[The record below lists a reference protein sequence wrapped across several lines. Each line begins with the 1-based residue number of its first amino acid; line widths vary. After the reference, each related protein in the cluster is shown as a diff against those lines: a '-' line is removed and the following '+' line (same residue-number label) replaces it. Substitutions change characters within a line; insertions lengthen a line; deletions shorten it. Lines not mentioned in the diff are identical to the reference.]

1 MFEIG
6 ISYFR
11 ILFLLVL
18 REVFHLNFT
27 LFNVELNCNCKKR
40 GLICIS
46 RFLGTIFLYVEWNM
60 IYLDDCG
67 TVLFLL
73 SPESKK
79 RIVLNV

>member
-1 MFEIG
+1 MDEGEISRVRREEFRRGECCEMFEIG

-40 GLICIS
+40 GSICIS
-46 RFLGTIFLYVEWNM
+46 KVSWN
-60 IYLDDCG
+60 YLLICRMEYD
-67 TVLFLL
+67 L
-73 SPESKK
+73 S
-79 RIVLNV
+79 